1 MEVKSNGGKNAA
13 NFPVFDVPSP
23 VPAFHGEHYPGH
35 RHIWRH
41 SGSIQ
46 VHQGLFGGLHKVTLR
61 PQGGRGAAIQ
71 YRLGVE
77 SYPIHDDATTI
88 KFEFLDISYLL
99 PIPIVNIT
107 IGIGGGKVDLSTG
120 SYGNSGNATQFWVSA
135 GFPIIPLFDLHV
147 GFHKVDASIHDDAL
161 TLEFNGNMISVG
173 AMFNF

>member
-1 MEVKSNGGKNAA
+1 MLRIFPFLMFLPLYLLFTVSTTQAIGIYGDIPVQFKFTKDCSGDCTKS
-13 NFPVFDVPSP
+13 PS
-23 VPAFHGEHYPGH
+23 
-35 RHIWRH
+35 
-41 SGSIQ
+41 
-46 VHQGLFGGLHKVTLR
+46 GLKVGVVL
-61 PQGGRGAAIQ
+61 PSNIGI
-71 YRLGVE
+71 GVE
-77 SYPIHDDATTI
+77 SYSIHDDATTI

-161 TLEFNGNMISVG
+161 TLEINGNMISVG

>member
-1 MEVKSNGGKNAA
+1 M
-13 NFPVFDVPSP
+13 
-23 VPAFHGEHYPGH
+23 
-35 RHIWRH
+35 
-41 SGSIQ
+41 
-46 VHQGLFGGLHKVTLR
+46 HKVTLR

-107 IGIGGGKVDLSTG
+107 IDLGGGKVNYG
-120 SYGNSGNATQFWVSA
+120 SGGYDKSGNATQFWVSA